1 MGGALRPALPFCN
14 NTDLDSQSVNT
25 MSVGESFFTY
35 WYFHIPNLV
44 LAALIYTLIGRY
56 LLTLFFRK
64 KPDAVILRVFQS
76 VTDPALKL
84 IRVITPV
91 VVPNGL
97 VMVFAIVWLMAAR
110 MFWFLTCVAAGMS
123 PSLGA

>member
-1 MGGALRPALPFCN
+1 
-14 NTDLDSQSVNT
+14 
-25 MSVGESFFTY
+25 MSVAENFFTY

-76 VTDPALKL
+76 VTDPVLKA
-84 IRVITPV
+84 IRIITPAI
-91 VVPNGL
+91 VPNGL
-97 VMVFAIVWLMAAR
+97 VMVLAIAWLMAAR

-123 PSLGA
+123 PTLGA